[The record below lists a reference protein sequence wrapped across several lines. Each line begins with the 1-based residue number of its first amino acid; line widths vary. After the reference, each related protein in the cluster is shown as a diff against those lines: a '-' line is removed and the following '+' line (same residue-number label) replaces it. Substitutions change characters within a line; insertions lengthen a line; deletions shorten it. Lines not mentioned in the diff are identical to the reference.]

1 MTAQPDISKR
11 KPLLRPVMTVPQA
24 ALYLGVAKNTVY
36 DAVREGLLPHL
47 RFGCK
52 KGTIRIRPED
62 LEEYVQS
69 CLTIGSP
76 SQRSTAKKVKSG
88 MPYGESEGEAAER
101 QQVSAIK
108 SGLRNG

>member
-1 MTAQPDISKR
+1 MTPQPDISKQ
-11 KPLLRPVMTVPQA
+11 KPLLRPVMTVTEA
-24 ALYLGVAKNTVY
+24 ALYLGIAKNTVY
-36 DAVREGLLPHL
+36 DAVRQGLLPHL

-76 SQRSTAKKVKSG
+76 NQRSTASKAKSG
-88 MPYGESEGEAAER
+88 MPCGESEAEAAGR
-101 QQVSAIK
+101 QQESAIR
-108 SGLRNG
+108 SRLRNG